1 MPIPFEIFW
10 PFFTITVLITVAPGP
25 DNLFLLTLAARYGAK
40 TGLYF
45 TAGIVSGEV
54 IHTLAVLLGL
64 SLLLQLPPVFFAWQ
78 VFGAAY
84 LFYLSWQLW
93 QAKPVLKEP
102 VLKETTETPAL
113 ARTKAYQRG
122 LLMNLSNPKVLLFF
136 LSFLPQF
143 VHGEVNLTGQL
154 LFLGLTAM
162 LITAVIFSG
171 MALLAGQLRPWLQ
184 RHPEVLSWLER
195 LTAVFLAGLALFL
208 LFSLFF

>member
-1 MPIPFEIFW
+1 MPIPFELFW

-25 DNLFLLTLAARYGAK
+25 DNLFLLTLAARHGAK

-78 VFGAAY
+78 VLGAIY

-93 QAKPVLKEP
+93 QAKPVLTQ
-102 VLKETTETPAL
+102 TTETLTAPPLFA
-113 ARTKAYQRG
+113 AYQRG

-143 VHGEVNLTGQL
+143 VHGEGNLTGQL

-171 MALLAGQLRPWLQ
+171 IAMLASQLRPWLQ
-184 RHPEVLSWLER
+184 RHPQVLPLLER
-195 LTAVFLAGLALFL
+195 LTALFLAFLALFL
-208 LFSLFF
+208 LFSLIF